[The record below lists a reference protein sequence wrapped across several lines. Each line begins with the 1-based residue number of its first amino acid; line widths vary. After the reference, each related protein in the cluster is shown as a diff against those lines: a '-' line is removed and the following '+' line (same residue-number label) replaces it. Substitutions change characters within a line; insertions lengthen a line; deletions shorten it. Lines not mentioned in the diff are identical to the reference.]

1 MKKTA
6 PVLTTLIFASSLGA
20 IHAQSVIAQSSQ
32 PTIGPF
38 DQYQLSSDDPSV
50 SPGFGNDDF
59 KLEPTRDPE
68 GQEFTLP
75 TADVLGASTVDLN
88 SFSYYL
94 TSYNFVGQTY
104 QAALRTSAT
113 GSPIIEETAAI
124 GSLGSGSGI
133 WLTFSFSSA
142 PVLTAGDTYY
152 FDLQNTGSGGWGD
165 IGWSVNAA
173 TGQTSGA
180 YSANGGWFPS
190 ASRTFDANLS
200 VAAVPESNL
209 FSFLGLSASAL
220 LFFRRSKA

>member
-1 MKKTA
+1 MKKI
-6 PVLTTLIFASSLGA
+6 TLVFTSLILVSSLGS
-20 IHAQSVIAQSSQ
+20 IRAQSVIAQSSQ
-32 PTIGPF
+32 PAIGTF

-50 SPGFGNDDF
+50 SPGFGNDDY

-68 GQEFTLP
+68 GQEFTVP
-75 TADVLGASTVDLN
+75 AAAVLGASTVDLN

-94 TSYNFVGQTY
+94 TSYNFVGQSY
-104 QAALRTSAT
+104 QGVLRTSAT
-113 GSPIIEETAAI
+113 GAPIIEQTASI
-124 GSLGSGSGI
+124 GSLGSGSGV

-180 YSANGGWFPS
+180 YSANGTWFP
-190 ASRTFDANLS
+190 AAARTFDASLG
-200 VAAVPESNL
+200 VAAVPEPSM
-209 FSFLGLSASAL
+209 FSILGLSASAL
-220 LFFRRSKA
+220 LFLRRRKA